1 MLQKILHFEQ
11 EIGVG
16 SIRSSS
22 TKLFFEPLIED
33 EIVLITP
40 NIKKY
45 RDYKGNFDRNKLKE
59 KILLLEKW
67 AVGRRLRQI
76 M

>member
-40 NIKKY
+40 NIK
-45 RDYKGNFDRNKLKE
+45 NIAIIKE
-59 KILLLEKW
+59 TLIETN
-67 AVGRRLRQI
+67 
-76 M
+76 